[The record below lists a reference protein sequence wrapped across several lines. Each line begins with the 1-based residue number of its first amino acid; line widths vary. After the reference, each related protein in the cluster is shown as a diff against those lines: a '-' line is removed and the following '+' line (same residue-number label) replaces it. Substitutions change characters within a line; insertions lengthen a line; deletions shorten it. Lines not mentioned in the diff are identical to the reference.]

1 MPYITVEDSNI
12 YYKIYGQGYT
22 LLIIHGGPGVD
33 HKYML
38 SLKKLS
44 ENYRLIFIDLRGN
57 GRSKISNYNKLNFDY
72 FTSDIENLRNHL
84 SINKWA
90 VLGHSFGGMVAQEYG
105 VRYPHNLTHLILID
119 TGCNSRIVQEDAP
132 HILRNWGYDKNR
144 VIWANRF
151 FNGKLTTYQIPYA
164 LFKFGKAYYYKMNL
178 LTFIR
183 SLKGKH
189 NSKTFIKWFSSNFQ
203 GWDIS
208 EKIKNIHVPT
218 LIIAG
223 KYDFQFP
230 PEHQRFLAEQINK
243 STLKLINNAGH
254 NTPIE
259 CPDILNKEIQKFLN
273 NYSISKNTT

>member
-1 MPYITVEDSNI
+1 MPYTKIENSNI
-12 YYKIYGQGYT
+12 YYKIYGQGYP
-22 LLIIHGGPGVD
+22 LLIIHGGPGAD

-44 ENYRLIFIDLRGN
+44 EHYRLIYIDLRGN
-57 GRSKISNYNKLNFDY
+57 GKSKISNYNTLNFKY

-105 VRYPHNLTHLILID
+105 VRYPNNLTHLILID
-119 TGCNSRIVQEDAP
+119 TGCNSRIVQEDATQ
-132 HILRNWGYDKNR
+132 ILKNWGYDKNS
-144 VIWANRF
+144 VIWANRY
-151 FNGKLTTYQIPYA
+151 FNGKLAPYQIPYA
-164 LFKFGKAYYYKMNL
+164 LIKFGKAYYYKMNL
-178 LTFIR
+178 LIFIR

-189 NSKTFIKWFSSNFQ
+189 NLKTFLKWFGSNFK

-208 EKIKNIHVPT
+208 EKIKNIHAPT

-230 PEHQRFLAEQINK
+230 PEHQKFLAVKIKN

-273 NYSISKNTT
+273 NYCIAKNTA